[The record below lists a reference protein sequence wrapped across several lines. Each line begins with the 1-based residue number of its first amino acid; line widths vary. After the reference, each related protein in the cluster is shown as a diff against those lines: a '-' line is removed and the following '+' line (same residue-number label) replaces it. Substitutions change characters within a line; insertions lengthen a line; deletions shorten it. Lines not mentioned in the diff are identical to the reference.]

1 MEVVLLKKIFNA
13 IFLII
18 TLCVVFSFPSFAA
31 NLEGDAQGS
40 AEALRELDLFLGT
53 DKGFELERPMTRAE
67 AATMLVR
74 FFGAEEKA
82 LAGSWEHPFADVPA
96 WADKYIGWLYAS
108 GLTNG
113 VAPTLYGSQQSV
125 TAWQYGT
132 FITRALQDDEAIP
145 SGLIT
150 EDEIREI
157 DTNKKF
163 IRADAAIMSV
173 RALGCQY
180 TKNENYRPLAD
191 VCIERKLFSAEEF
204 GNACHLFFAPT
215 YGVDSDGHIILR
227 ILGIDIRKTADG
239 GYFVFETI
247 DPIASDGTRYD
258 PFVYR
263 QDGETVTIYSMD
275 PLTLETTELACRTG
289 INGHYNYRNPFK
301 LGETHFIFETLAD
314 QDKNTLLAVKDRKVS
329 EVLSFING
337 GESAWY
343 PYVGNNVFI
352 DADSVLIMTDRKYY
366 RVTEDGFSEVG
377 EGNLQTLSYID
388 GNILAKRINETSIDV
403 VLLDVKSGKEIVS
416 YSVSDDIERG
426 EYGEGYR
433 DLGRERDGYYYGEAG
448 LYFYNDSTLTQITA
462 KPAND
467 FIKMDDGSYVILT
480 HNLGQRYAGTIAFG
494 GNAIMRISPDGS
506 EACLTPEN
514 MVIDAIDSIFLKDS
528 KIHFVTASGVG
539 MMNFD
544 MYTYRIEDDGKLT
557 VVDFNAG
564 RPEVMN
570 GFTWENPIGYKE
582 NYINAEQKRIDAL
595 GY

>member
-1 MEVVLLKKIFNA
+1 MKKIF
-13 IFLII
+13 ITVFLTIA
-18 TLCVVFSFPSFAA
+18 LCAVFAVPSFAA
-31 NLEGDAQGS
+31 NLEGDAPKS
-40 AEALRELDLFLGT
+40 AEALRELNLFLGT

-67 AATMLVR
+67 AAAMLVR
-74 FFGAEEKA
+74 FLGAEEKA
-82 LAGSWEHPFADVPA
+82 LAGSYKHPFTDVPE
-96 WADKYIGWLYAS
+96 WADKYVGWLYVS

-150 EDEIREI
+150 ENEIREI

-180 TKNENYRPLAD
+180 TKNENYRPLAN
-191 VCIERKLFSAEEF
+191 VCIERKLFTAEEF

-215 YGVDSDGHIILR
+215 YGVDNDGHIILR
-227 ILGIDIRKTADG
+227 ILGIDIRKTVDG

-247 DPIASDGTRYD
+247 DPIASDGTRYN

-263 QDGETVTIYSMD
+263 QDSETVTIYSMD

-289 INGHYNYRNPFK
+289 INGHYNYRNLFK

-337 GESAWY
+337 GDSAWY

-352 DADSVLIMTDRKYY
+352 DADSVLIITDKKYY
-366 RVTEDGFSEVG
+366 RVTENDFSEIN
-377 EGNLQTLSYID
+377 ESNLHTLAYID
-388 GNILAKRINETSIDV
+388 GNILANRINEASIDV
-403 VLLDVKSGKEIVS
+403 VLLDVRTGKGIVS
-416 YSVSDDIERG
+416 YNVPDDIERG

-448 LYFYNDSTLTQITA
+448 LYLYKDATLTQITA

-467 FIKMDDGSYVILT
+467 FIKMNDGSYVILT
-480 HNLGQRYAGTIAFG
+480 HKLGQRYAGMVAFG

-506 EACLTPEN
+506 EKYLTPEN
-514 MVIDAIDSIFLKDS
+514 MDIDNIDSVFFKDG
-528 KIHFVTASGVG
+528 KIHFVTACGVG

-544 MYTYRIEDDGKLT
+544 MYTYHIEDNGKLT

-564 RPEVMN
+564 RPETMN
-570 GFTWENPIGYKE
+570 GFTWDNPDGYKE
-582 NYINAEQKRIDAL
+582 GYIKAEQERIDAL